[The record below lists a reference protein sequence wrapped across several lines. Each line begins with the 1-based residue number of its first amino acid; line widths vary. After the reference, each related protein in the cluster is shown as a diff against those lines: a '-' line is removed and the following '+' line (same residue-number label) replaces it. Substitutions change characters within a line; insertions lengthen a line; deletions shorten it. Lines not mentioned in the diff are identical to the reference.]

1 MDFIMLGTLKLGHAV
16 RRLMVLL
23 ALLLPGA
30 WAHAASTDAAARV
43 NRLMEASGINHAV
56 NQVLPGIL
64 GGFDDAQ
71 QQQQPMPLQVRA
83 AMRDAATQGFQ
94 TAPML
99 EKVRAKLGELNEKQF
114 DDTLRWLDTPLG
126 RRITE
131 LENSANE
138 PAAMQKIEA
147 YAQERQ
153 KQPAPRS
160 RMRLIQDLNRVTGA
174 QEMSN
179 NIMEAIMLA
188 TALGMNA
195 AQPREQQTSPE
206 ALRKEI
212 KSSMPDIQKQTEQF
226 VTSSMLYT
234 YRPLTDK
241 ELEAYLQFSRSASGT
256 AYNKSATAGMSDA
269 LLEAIG
275 RFMTAI
281 PKAMERTKGAAGA

>member
-1 MDFIMLGTLKLGHAV
+1 MTYVSELGHAV
-16 RRLMVLL
+16 RRLLVLL
-23 ALLLPGA
+23 VLLLPAA
-30 WAHAASTDAAARV
+30 WTHAASADAAARI

-64 GGFDDAQ
+64 SGFDAQ
-71 QQQQPMPLQVRA
+71 QQEPMPMPVRA

-99 EKVRAKLGELNEKQF
+99 DKVRAKLGELSEKQF

-131 LENSANE
+131 LENASNE

-160 RMRLIQDLNRVTGA
+160 RMRLIQELNRATGA

-179 NIMEAIMLA
+179 TIMEAILLA

-195 AQPREQQTSPE
+195 AQPRELQTSPE

-212 KSSMPDIQKQTEQF
+212 KSSMPEIQKQTEQF

-241 ELEAYLQFSRSASGT
+241 ELEAYIQFSRSASGA

-269 LLEAIG
+269 MLDAIG
-275 RFMTAI
+275 RFMTSI
-281 PKAMERTKGAAGA
+281 PKAMERTKGAVGA